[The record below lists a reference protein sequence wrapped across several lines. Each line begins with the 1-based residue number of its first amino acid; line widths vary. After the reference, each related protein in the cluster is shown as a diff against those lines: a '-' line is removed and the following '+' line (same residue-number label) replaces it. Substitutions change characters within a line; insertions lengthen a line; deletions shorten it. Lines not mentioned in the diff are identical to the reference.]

1 MRDIR
6 TAEPI
11 IWFDN
16 VTLGYGS
23 EIVLKDLNFIEYDL
37 VSTQGITGQ
46 SICFVGRS
54 GRGKSTLFKAL
65 SGLMEP
71 LSGNIILDID
81 GNHRKVKEGDVGFV
95 DQKYTLFRHKTI
107 FEILHYAMRKL
118 KVGNKKEQIDQ
129 SLMDWNLFDHK
140 DKYPNELSGGQRQ
153 RVAILEKLLS
163 LNHYIIMDEPIS
175 GLDVVSVNSVKQNF
189 RKVLST
195 HDMNTIIF
203 STHDI
208 DFAVEMADIIYVIGH
223 TPEDKKSSTII
234 SKYNLING
242 DLDVIKMS
250 IISDLEKS

>member
-1 MRDIR
+1 MREIT

-16 VTLGYGS
+16 VTLGYGT
-23 EIVLKDLNFIEYDL
+23 EVVLKDLNFIEHDL

-71 LSGNIILDID
+71 LSGNIVLDIN
-81 GNHRKVKEGDVGFV
+81 GEHRKVKEGDVGFV

-107 FEILHYAMRKL
+107 VEILLYAMRKL
-118 KVGNKKEQIDQ
+118 KVENKKELIDQ
-129 SLMDWNLFDHK
+129 SLVDWNLIEHK

-153 RVAILEKLLS
+153 RVAILEKLLAS
-163 LNHYIIMDEPIS
+163 NHYIIMDEPIS
-175 GLDVVSVNSVKQNF
+175 GLDIVAINNVKQNF
-189 RKVLST
+189 KRVLTT
-195 HDMNTIIF
+195 HEKNTIIF

-208 DFAVEMADIIYVIGH
+208 DFAVEMADVIYVIGH
-223 TPEDKKSSTII
+223 TPDDKKSSTIV
-234 SKYNLING
+234 SKYNMINQ
-242 DLDVIKMS
+242 DLNAIKLN